1 MGRKESV
8 CWYCAL
14 FCRWHWQAVL
24 TFSLSGAAGL
34 SSEQIVDLLLASTNG
49 PGEDTTGIHTN
60 FLQSILASVPTVR
73 RIAGKAT

>member
-1 MGRKESV
+1 M